1 MSEVSLKWVVHP
13 LKKNKKK
20 TVLLG
25 LFLFL
30 IWGLVYW
37 CTLSL
42 GYLLLAIFIL
52 IASLSAYFFPTV
64 YELTPE
70 KVIVKYV
77 ATRKE
82 KPWDSFRSF
91 YADKNGV
98 FLSTFPK
105 PSRME
110 NFRGLYLIYNDN
122 KEEVLNFVKSKINVS
137 GAASDTTGETK

>member
-1 MSEVSLKWVVHP
+1 MKWVVHP

-20 TVLLG
+20 TFLLG
-25 LFLFL
+25 LILMVV
-30 IWGLVYW
+30 WGSVYW
-37 CTLSL
+37 YTLSL

-52 IASLSAYFFPTV
+52 VASLSAYFFPTV
-64 YELTPE
+64 FELTPE
-70 KVIVKYV
+70 KVMVKYA

-82 KPWDSFRSF
+82 KTWDFFRSF
-91 YADKNGV
+91 YADSNGV
-98 FLSTFPK
+98 FLSPFTK

-137 GAASDTTGETK
+137 GAAPDTTGETK

>member
-1 MSEVSLKWVVHP
+1 MSDVSLKWVVHP

-37 CTLSL
+37 STLSL
-42 GYLLLAIFIL
+42 GYLLLAVFIL
-52 IASLSAYFFPTV
+52 MASLSAYFFPTV
-64 YELTPE
+64 YELTSD

-77 ATRKE
+77 ATKKE
-82 KPWDSFRSF
+82 KTWDFFRSF

-98 FLSTFPK
+98 FLSPFPK
-105 PSRME
+105 PSRLE
-110 NFRGLYLIYNDN
+110 NFRGLYLRYNDN
-122 KEEVLNFVKSKINVS
+122 KEEVLNFVRAKIK
-137 GAASDTTGETK
+137 TKA